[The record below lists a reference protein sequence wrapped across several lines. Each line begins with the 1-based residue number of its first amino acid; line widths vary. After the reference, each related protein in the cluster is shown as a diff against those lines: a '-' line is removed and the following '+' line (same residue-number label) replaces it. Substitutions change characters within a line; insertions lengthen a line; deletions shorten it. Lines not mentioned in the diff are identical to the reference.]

1 MLGRITFLYQAL
13 YDGDHV
19 QCVVNGVATE
29 DVYLGRGLRQVTTV
43 VTADGNGE
51 LDGFGIV
58 EQVISIV

>member
-1 MLGRITFLYQAL
+1 M
-13 YDGDHV
+13 
-19 QCVVNGVATE
+19 NGVATE